1 MRCCSL
7 DTVECISRRSCP
19 SLGRNQGRGAEIA
32 RRNLTHW
39 LISTQVDAVLRL
51 KGSDNLDYI
60 QLLKK
65 PGGQLGDSYLAEG
78 FVLDKKIGI
87 GQPKRLEKAKVMV
100 ANTAM
105 DTDKIKIYGARVKV
119 DSLSKVAAI
128 EQACSQGINQI
139 VATRLRHRRDAGST
153 DTRLT
158 G

>member
-1 MRCCSL
+1 MAFRQAYAIDATRLYQTRPWVVSFSILSAFRARSRL
-7 DTVECISRRSCP
+7 DTYHA
-19 SLGRNQGRGAEIA
+19 Q
-32 RRNLTHW
+32 
-39 LISTQVDAVLRL
+39 VLRL

-128 EQACSQGINQI
+128 EQAEKDKMVWRG
-139 VATRLRHRRDAGST
+139 VL
-153 DTRLT
+153 
-158 G
+158 

>member
-1 MRCCSL
+1 M
-7 DTVECISRRSCP
+7 
-19 SLGRNQGRGAEIA
+19 
-32 RRNLTHW
+32 
-39 LISTQVDAVLRL
+39 
-51 KGSDNLDYI
+51 DYI

-128 EQACSQGINQI
+128 EQACSRCINHI
-139 VATRLRHRRDAGST
+139 FATRLAIDATSARWRGRWVSNC
-153 DTRLT
+153 TRLT

>member
-1 MRCCSL
+1 MVSFSNLSVFRARTRL
-7 DTVECISRRSCP
+7 DTYHA
-19 SLGRNQGRGAEIA
+19 Q
-32 RRNLTHW
+32 
-39 LISTQVDAVLRL
+39 VLRL

-128 EQACSQGINQI
+128 EQAEKDKMAAKCISASRG
-139 VATRLRHRRDAGST
+139 AAAPSRHRRDSFPSHDDAGGFFFEFGPKT
-153 DTRLT
+153 
-158 G
+158 